1 MRVRY
6 DLSLMI
12 NLLVYIQHSLT
23 QSRETM
29 AEQSEEVPTQ
39 QVDRQQ
45 IIKRLCSQG
54 FGLTFETAVTRCKC
68 ELVSPTEE
76 EATRANGSEA
86 SASATTEQQWQTVDY
101 GIPAVAVESGS
112 LQFRIYDVTTGEMLR
127 RFSLSED
134 SCYSELSGHFHAFID
149 CTSLQDADKAYCFGI
164 STPDEAVAKKML
176 AAVNHTI
183 PHANRSLSELG
194 VPPPKRG
201 RFENE
206 GSDDDWVI
214 IEPED
219 VLEAQGESAVMDDGG
234 SDDNETD
241 SALVR
246 LRPGMK
252 RRRKSQEKKTR
263 SLVISEPK
271 EFRHIAHVGQ
281 DTSVSNMT
289 KAMSVDISQSQDI
302 SSMGGSIEP
311 GTEETTSFVEVPQ
324 EDLPV
329 APPAPVPPPP
339 PPIVKPPAP
348 VIIGKKSSSGTG
360 TLKPSQSQNP
370 AISLDEILRTRGTLR
385 PVGGQKVVPEPPPKP
400 DRTKLVSEINTFDR
414 NTLKHIEHKKDKDST
429 DLDDPN
435 CLQSILRSGLEKM
448 REKLTTDFSNLGI
461 IDSKGDEYG
470 FGDEC
475 DGPLFTEE

>member
-1 MRVRY
+1 
-6 DLSLMI
+6 
-12 NLLVYIQHSLT
+12 
-23 QSRETM
+23 M

-45 IIKRLCSQG
+45 IIQKLCSQG
-54 FGLTFETAVTRCKC
+54 FGLTFETVVTLYKC
-68 ELVSPTEE
+68 ELLSPTEE
-76 EATRANGSEA
+76 QSTGANGFEA
-86 SASATTEQQWQTVDY
+86 SASATTEPEWQTVDY
-101 GIPAVAVESGS
+101 GIPAIAVDSGS
-112 LQFRIYDVTTGEMLR
+112 LQFRIYDVTSGDMLR
-127 RFSLSED
+127 RFSLSGD
-134 SCYSELSGHFHAFID
+134 SCYSELSSHFHAFID
-149 CTSLQDADKAYCFGI
+149 CSSSQDADKVHCFGI
-164 STPDEAVAKKML
+164 STPDEPIAKKML
-176 AAVNHTI
+176 AAVNRSI
-183 PHANRSLSELG
+183 PHTSRSLSELG

-201 RFENE
+201 RFEN
-206 GSDDDWVI
+206 DDIADDWVI
-214 IEPED
+214 IDPED

-281 DTSVSNMT
+281 ETSVSNMT

-302 SSMGGSIEP
+302 SSMGGSLEP
-311 GTEETTSFVEVPQ
+311 GTEETTSFYEVLP
-324 EDLPV
+324 EDLPAAPPA

-348 VIIGKKSSSGTG
+348 VVIGKKRSSETG
-360 TLKPSQSQNP
+360 TLKASQSQNP
-370 AISLDEILRTRGTLR
+370 AISLDEILKMRGTLR
-385 PVGGQKVVPEPPPKP
+385 PVGGKKVVPEPPPKP

-435 CLQSILRSGLEKM
+435 CLQSILRAGLEKM
-448 REKLTTDFSNLGI
+448 REKLSTDFSNLGI
-461 IDSKGDEYG
+461 VDSKGDEFG

>member
-1 MRVRY
+1 
-6 DLSLMI
+6 
-12 NLLVYIQHSLT
+12 
-23 QSRETM
+23 M
-29 AEQSEEVPTQ
+29 AEESTEVPTQ
-39 QVDRQQ
+39 QADHQQ
-45 IIKRLCSQG
+45 IIERLCSEG
-54 FGLTFETAVTRCKC
+54 FGLTFETAVTLYKC
-68 ELVSPTEE
+68 ELSSPIEEQATEE
-76 EATRANGSEA
+76 NGSEA

-101 GIPAVAVESGS
+101 GIPAVTVESGT
-112 LQFRIYDVTTGEMLR
+112 LQFRIYDMTTGEILR

-134 SCYSELSGHFHAFID
+134 SCYSELSSHFHAFVD
-149 CTSLQDADKAYCFGI
+149 CTCSQDVDKVHCFGI

-176 AAVNHTI
+176 AVVNRTI

-201 RFENE
+201 KFENE

-219 VLEAQGESAVMDDGG
+219 VPEAQGEGAVMDDGG
-234 SDDNETD
+234 SNDDETD

-246 LRPGMK
+246 LRAGTK

-302 SSMGGSIEP
+302 SSMGGSVEP
-311 GTEETTSFVEVPQ
+311 GTEETMSLVEVPP
-324 EDLPV
+324 EDLPA
-329 APPAPVPPPP
+329 APPTAPPPVPPPP
-339 PPIVKPPAP
+339 PPVVKPPAP
-348 VIIGKKSSSGTG
+348 VVFGKRSSGTG
-360 TLKPSQSQNP
+360 TLKPAQSQNP
-370 AISLDEILRTRGTLR
+370 TISLDEILRTRGTLR
-385 PVGGQKVVPEPPPKP
+385 PVKGKKVVPDPPPKP

-414 NTLKHIEHKKDKDST
+414 NTLKHIEHKDKDST
-429 DLDDPN
+429 DVDDPN
-435 CLQSILRSGLEKM
+435 CLQSILRAGLEKM
-448 REKLTTDFSNLGI
+448 REKLITDFSHLGI
-461 IDSKGDEYG
+461 VDSKGDEYG